1 MKSSKKNFF
10 YQAFYQVLIL
20 MIPLFTTP
28 FLTRTM
34 GIEALGEYSFYYS
47 IAYYFVIVIKLG
59 LDNYGNRQIAKIREE
74 KEQLSQNFW
83 GIYYFQL
90 FIGIVI
96 SAIYILLIFLD
107 SDDLWIKISM
117 IPLLLSSVIDIT
129 WFFYGLEEF
138 KITVLRNTL
147 IKLGTTVLIFLLIKS
162 DYDLLLYSFLLS
174 LSNFFSQLYL
184 WFFLSKRVTFKLPHE
199 VKILHHIKPNL
210 ILFLPVLAVS
220 IYKIMAKILLG
231 YMTTATQVGYFDS
244 SDKVIQIPL
253 ALVTSLG
260 TVMMPRM
267 SNLYAKESL
276 KDADRVFSQ
285 SIEIAMFLSTALG
298 FGLMGVAKT
307 FVPWY
312 YGENF
317 GVVIILFQI
326 LLPSSIFLAFANV
339 IRTQYLIPNS
349 RDKVYI
355 TTLFLGAIV
364 NLLANILL
372 IPQYAAIGAA
382 IATLIAEVVVCL
394 SQAYSI
400 RKEIPIV
407 KYFQLALKYVVSGFI
422 MYIVVVQVD
431 FLKLSPIFSLAIQ
444 ILIGF
449 FIYMLSLFLFLNQQK
464 RSILVK
470 RILKVIKYGRKN
482 DRFN

>member
-1 MKSSKKNFF
+1 M
-10 YQAFYQVLIL
+10 
-20 MIPLFTTP
+20 
-28 FLTRTM
+28 
-34 GIEALGEYSFYYS
+34 
-47 IAYYFVIVIKLG
+47 
-59 LDNYGNRQIAKIREE
+59 
-74 KEQLSQNFW
+74 
-83 GIYYFQL
+83 
-90 FIGIVI
+90 
-96 SAIYILLIFLD
+96 
-107 SDDLWIKISM
+107 
-117 IPLLLSSVIDIT
+117 LSSVIDIT

-199 VKILHHIKPNL
+199 VEILHHIKPNL

-220 IYKIMAKILLG
+220 VYKIMAKILLG

-317 GVVIILFQI
+317 DVVIILFQI
-326 LLPSSIFLAFANV
+326 LLPS
-339 IRTQYLIPNS
+339 
-349 RDKVYI
+349 
-355 TTLFLGAIV
+355 
-364 NLLANILL
+364 
-372 IPQYAAIGAA
+372 
-382 IATLIAEVVVCL
+382 
-394 SQAYSI
+394 
-400 RKEIPIV
+400 
-407 KYFQLALKYVVSGFI
+407 
-422 MYIVVVQVD
+422 
-431 FLKLSPIFSLAIQ
+431 
-444 ILIGF
+444 
-449 FIYMLSLFLFLNQQK
+449 
-464 RSILVK
+464 
-470 RILKVIKYGRKN
+470 
-482 DRFN
+482 